1 MHTNQNP
8 RQNPRQDPHQNP
20 HRVDGVDVQALRAA
34 LDAGAARVIDVR
46 EAFEYAHAHIAGAEL
61 VPMHVVPL
69 RLDELRGEVPLY
81 LICASGNRSWQ
92 VASFL
97 AQHDIKAYNV
107 DGGMIA
113 WQTLG
118 HPVTTGSQP

>member
-1 MHTNQNP
+1 MNMNMNP
-8 RQNPRQDPHQNP
+8 NH
-20 HRVDGVDVQALRAA
+20 VEGVDVDALRAA
-34 LDAGAARVIDVR
+34 LDAGAARVVDVR
-46 EAFEYAHAHIAGAEL
+46 EPFEYADAHIAGAEL
-61 VPMHVVPL
+61 MPMHVVPL

-92 VASFL
+92 AASFL
-97 AQHDIKAYNV
+97 ARHDIRAYNV
-107 DGGMIA
+107 NGGMIA